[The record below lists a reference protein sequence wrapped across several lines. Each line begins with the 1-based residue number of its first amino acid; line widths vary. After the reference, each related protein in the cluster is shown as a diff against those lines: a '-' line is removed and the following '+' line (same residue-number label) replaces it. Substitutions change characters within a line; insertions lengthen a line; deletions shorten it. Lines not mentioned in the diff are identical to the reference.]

1 MVAGEKIG
9 DSSSYCL
16 DQPMRDRTP
25 FAGLLESQSPHS
37 RGRLCGFELYG
48 DSMEMPP
55 NRKLTAELTELAGTA
70 ALGAVPLLGGPLGA
84 GFAYAMSLPFNRRQQ
99 RWFEAIAQALTNV
112 EEQLAGLTLEQLAAD
127 DGFVDTFIAATRA
140 AASTNH
146 QVKLDALRN
155 TVVNAADIGARP
167 DEELRLRMIRLVD
180 EMVPLHMLLLTML
193 DAPKEWF
200 SQHKDLVAPKFSMGG
215 YRMQIVDAAFP
226 ELAKD
231 KAQRDRL
238 IEDLVVW
245 RLAGMASNAMMSG
258 DGVWDPSSTPMGKEF
273 LAYIRNDTTTKKP
286 QN

>member
-1 MVAGEKIG
+1 
-9 DSSSYCL
+9 
-16 DQPMRDRTP
+16 
-25 FAGLLESQSPHS
+25 
-37 RGRLCGFELYG
+37 
-48 DSMEMPP
+48 MPP
-55 NRKLTAELTELAGTA
+55 NRKLTSELTELAGTA

-99 RWFEAIAQALTNV
+99 QWFEDIAQALTNV

-155 TVVNAADIGARP
+155 TVINAADIGARP
-167 DEELRLRMIRLVD
+167 EEELRLRMIRLVD
-180 EMVPLHMLLLTML
+180 EMVPLHMQLLTML

-200 SQHKDLVAPKFSMGG
+200 SQHQDRVAPSFSMGG
-215 YRMQIVDAAFP
+215 YRIQLIDAAFP
-226 ELAKD
+226 ELSKD

-238 IEDLVVW
+238 IEDLVMW
-245 RLAGMASNAMMSG
+245 RLASLPSTTMMSG
-258 DGVWDPSSTPMGKEF
+258 EGVWNASTTPMGKEF
-273 LAYIRNDTTTKKP
+273 LAYIRNDSAAEKP